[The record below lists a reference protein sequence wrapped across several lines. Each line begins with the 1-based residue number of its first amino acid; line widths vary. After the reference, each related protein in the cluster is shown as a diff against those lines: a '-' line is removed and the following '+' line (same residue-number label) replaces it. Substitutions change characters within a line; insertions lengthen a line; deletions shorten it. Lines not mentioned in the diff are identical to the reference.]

1 MISFALYALLGLAL
15 GLAGINVVD
24 RPLAF
29 IAILAIVAGIDIVGR
44 N

>member
-15 GLAGINVVD
+15 GFAGVSVVEK
-24 RPLAF
+24 PLAF
-29 IAILAIVAGIDIVGR
+29 IIILAIVAGIDIAGR